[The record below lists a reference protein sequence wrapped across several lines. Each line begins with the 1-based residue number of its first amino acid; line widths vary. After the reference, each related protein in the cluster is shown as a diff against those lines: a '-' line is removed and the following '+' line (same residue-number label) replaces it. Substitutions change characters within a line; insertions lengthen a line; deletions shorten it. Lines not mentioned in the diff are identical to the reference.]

1 MLKHI
6 ALIVVLAWQFDP
18 SYVVED
24 RRGGPCKVTCLNE
37 AVPPGFSCAI
47 LYKIDPPVP
56 EGVAS
61 IVGRDYDTIRGV
73 TVILDQTFYTA
84 VFDPPLKPDDRFPT
98 LRQGEDGIAARVE
111 GDDLFVRWSVGKE
124 AQAKIIRRETMKSN
138 RPQRA

>member
-6 ALIVVLAWQFDP
+6 ALIVVLAWQVDP

-24 RRGGPCKVTCLNE
+24 NRGGPCKVTCQKE
-37 AVPPGFSCAI
+37 AVPPGFICAI
-47 LYKIDPPVP
+47 LYKVDPPVP

-61 IVGRDYDTIRGV
+61 IVGGDYEAIRGV
-73 TVILDQTFYTA
+73 TIILKQTFYTA

-98 LRQGEDGIAARVE
+98 LRQGDDGIAARVE
-111 GDDLFVRWSVGKE
+111 GDDLFVRWPVGKE
-124 AQAKIIRRETMKSN
+124 AKAKIIRRETMNAN